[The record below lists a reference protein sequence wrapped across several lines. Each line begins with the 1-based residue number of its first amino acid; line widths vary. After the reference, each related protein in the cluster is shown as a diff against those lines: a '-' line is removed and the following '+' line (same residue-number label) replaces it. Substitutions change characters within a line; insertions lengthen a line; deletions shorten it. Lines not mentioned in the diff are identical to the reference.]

1 MAVFLPAVW
10 GFYILYKTF
19 RNASDRNFRTQLM
32 YLTIGTLVMFIL
44 VVAESVFRTSL
55 LKIDSLPFLGSFFL
69 IIQSVFVFFA
79 IIRHRFLNVDVRDA
93 AREIFSQV
101 HEGVLILDQNQ
112 GISDMNASAQGFFG
126 LSKEDKAVDLERL
139 FGKEYRFDENC
150 ENREITYSHNDKIK
164 TGLLSQSDL
173 IDRGRP
179 IGKLVVVHDITRQRE
194 EERKRVLL
202 EYTVQQS
209 HASRLEALGM
219 LAGGIAHDFNN
230 MLSGVIGFATLL
242 RLDNDGLNEKLLS
255 HTDNIIKV
263 ARQAAD
269 LTKKLLTFSGRNVSE
284 MDFFNLHETIM
295 DIVSLLEHTIDKRI
309 HITTDL
315 LADCPVLKGDRAQI
329 QNMLLNM
336 AINSRDAMPEG
347 GDLRFKTRN
356 EEMSAADAQAF
367 NSGAE
372 GGVYI
377 VVDVEDTGIGMTE
390 EVKKK
395 IFDPFFTTKQPG
407 KGTGLGLAS
416 AYGVAS
422 GHKGFISVDTEIGKG
437 TVFHAY
443 FPATI
448 DAPLAGPEKKPVIE
462 PGKGTILL
470 VDDEE
475 SVRVST
481 ARMLGALGYTAT
493 TCKSGEE
500 AVKWYREHEGGADLV
515 LLDVMMP
522 GMTGDH
528 CAEALL
534 KINPAVKIMFIS
546 GYPGTLSPEKLGAL
560 SHAGGPIKMV
570 LKPFTLEHLSRMVK
584 ETMTRDPC

>member
-1 MAVFLPAVW
+1 
-10 GFYILYKTF
+10 G
-19 RNASDRNFRTQLM
+19 
-32 YLTIGTLVMFIL
+32 
-44 VVAESVFRTSL
+44 
-55 LKIDSLPFLGSFFL
+55 
-69 IIQSVFVFFA
+69 
-79 IIRHRFLNVDVRDA
+79 
-93 AREIFSQV
+93 
-101 HEGVLILDQNQ
+101 
-112 GISDMNASAQGFFG
+112 
-126 LSKEDKAVDLERL
+126 
-139 FGKEYRFDENC
+139 YRFDENC
-150 ENREITYSHNDKIK
+150 ENREITYSDNDKIK

-173 IDRGRP
+173 FDGARP

-202 EYTVQQS
+202 EYAVQQS

-242 RLDNDGLNEKLLS
+242 RLDKPGLNEKLLS
-255 HTDNIIKV
+255 YTDNIIKV

-269 LTKKLLTFSGRNVSE
+269 LTKKLLTFSRRNFPE
-284 MDFFNLHETIM
+284 MAFFNLHETIM

-309 HITTDL
+309 TIMPDL
-315 LADCPVLKGDRAQI
+315 AAKSPTLKGDRAQI

-336 AINSRDAMPEG
+336 AINSRDAMPDG
-347 GDLRFKTRN
+347 GELTFKTRN
-356 EEMSAADAQAF
+356 EELADAYAKAF
-367 NSGAE
+367 NKEAE

-422 GHKGFISVDTEIGKG
+422 SHKGFISVDTEIGKG

-443 FPATI
+443 FPAAVG
-448 DAPLAGPEKKPVIE
+448 APFVGPEKKPAVE
-462 PGKGTILL
+462 HGKGNILL

-481 ARMLGALGYTAT
+481 ARMLGALGYTAI
-493 TCKSGEE
+493 TCRSGED
-500 AVKWYREHEGGADLV
+500 AVKWYREHEDGADLV
-515 LLDVMMP
+515 LLDVVMP
-522 GMTGDH
+522 GMSGDQ

-534 KINPAVKIMFIS
+534 KINSAAKIMFIS
-546 GYPGTLSPEKLGAL
+546 GYPGTLSPEKLEAL
-560 SHAGGPIKMV
+560 SHTGGPIKMV
-570 LKPFTLEHLSRMVK
+570 QKPFTLEHLSRMVK
-584 ETMTRDPC
+584 ETMTRGPT